1 MVPPAVGGNGSG
13 GGSGSGSAVAG
24 GGGGGSRPPGAFGG
38 IGGGGPPLEFI
49 VSGSPFCPSN
59 GDGRI
64 DTLGAVG
71 TFLRLLAVDRLNGVQ
86 CGEYW

>member
-13 GGSGSGSAVAG
+13 GGSGSAAAG

-59 GDGRI
+59 GDGWV

-71 TFLRLLAVDRLNGVQ
+71 TFFAVVG
-86 CGEYW
+86 GESAEWCSVW